1 MRGFLTFL
9 VLLVIVFFA
18 VGETQ
23 GWYLGL
29 PSHTP
34 VFVYKR
40 TATGQA
46 TRRTFNTDAIP
57 VRLTGAVRHGNV
69 EVKVIFQTP
78 ESIQSSTPAGPQ
90 DTIFDRTYQT
100 GERIAIDQAFKAGQ
114 GDYTIVLQ
122 FNDATGLF
130 RLRVPNENQL

>member
-18 VGETQ
+18 VGETH

-34 VFVYKR
+34 VFVYKM

-46 TRRTFNTDAIP
+46 TRQTFNTDALP
-57 VRLTGAVRHGNV
+57 VRLTGAVRHGSV
-69 EVKVIFQTP
+69 EVKVIFQKP
-78 ESIQSSTPAGPQ
+78 ESIQNSTQAGPQ
-90 DTIFDRTYQT
+90 DTVFDRTYQT
-100 GERIAIDQAFKAGQ
+100 GDRIAIDQSFQNGK
-114 GDYTIVLQ
+114 GDYTVRLL

>member
-9 VLLVIVFFA
+9 VLLAIVFFA
-18 VGETQ
+18 VGETH

-34 VFVYKR
+34 VFVYKM

-46 TRRTFNTDAIP
+46 TRRAFNTDALP
-57 VRLTGAVRHGNV
+57 VRLTGTVRHGSVKV
-69 EVKVIFQTP
+69 EVIFQKP
-78 ESIQSSTPAGPQ
+78 ESIQNSMPAGPQ
-90 DTIFDRTYQT
+90 DTVFDRTYQT
-100 GERIAIDQAFKAGQ
+100 GDRIAIDQSFKYGK
-114 GDYTIVLQ
+114 GDYTVRLQ

>member
-1 MRGFLTFL
+1 MRGFLIFL

-18 VGETQ
+18 VGETH

-34 VFVYKR
+34 VFVYKM
-40 TATGQA
+40 TARGQA
-46 TRRTFNTDAIP
+46 TRQTFNADALP
-57 VRLTGAVRHGNV
+57 VRLTGSVRHGNV
-69 EVKVIFQTP
+69 EITVIFQKP
-78 ESIQSSTPAGPQ
+78 ESIQSNKQAGPQ
-90 DTIFDRTYQT
+90 DTIFDRTYQA
-100 GERIAIDQAFKAGQ
+100 GDRIAIDQSFKSGK

-130 RLRVPNENQL
+130 RLRLPNENQL